1 LAFFYVSPRILEA
14 LGSRGEDH
22 ARATLG
28 KALLLALNV
37 NQRALAALQEFGEL
51 QRLRLALSAGDSA
64 VYDWTLA
71 DDRIE
76 WSDNAPS
83 VLGAEAFGNLT
94 TGLDLQSCLDERFK
108 EIVDSAMA
116 SSLVSAQ
123 PFQIDYLLTL
133 GGGKAIWVEDC
144 GICLKDA
151 QGNASRVIGTMR
163 NITDRKRL
171 EERLV
176 YLASYDELTGQLNRV
191 ALKDTLDEV
200 ALRARD
206 AGTSAAFLVVAVD
219 HLAIINEDYGYDV
232 ADEVILAVAQR
243 IAEIVESGDVIG
255 RAGGNKF
262 GVILADSDADNACEV
277 AQRILDAMRGSVV
290 RTSTG
295 SISVTVSIGSVT
307 VPDCAESAAEAF
319 ARAEEALSHVKQF
332 GRDSFRLYEPSPR
345 KETLRRQN
353 ISMANQIISALEDN
367 RILVAYQ
374 PIVCAQT
381 GETLVHECLARM
393 TLPDGDVLS
402 AIDWIPTAERLGLI
416 RQIDRRVA
424 EIAIGVLSE
433 VPDVSLAL
441 NVSALTA
448 SDGEWIKSF
457 LDLIGRAPQAASRLT
472 VELTETLALTDL
484 EESSRFIS
492 RLRETGCQVAI
503 DDFGA
508 GYTSFKNLQQL
519 NIDLV
524 KIDGSFVTKLKDNA
538 ENQLFIKTL
547 MSLATNFNVATVAEW
562 VTNEEDAEI
571 LRGFGVNYLQGFL
584 FGPPKIQ
591 PDFLIRK

>member
-1 LAFFYVSPRILEA
+1 M
-14 LGSRGEDH
+14 
-22 ARATLG
+22 
-28 KALLLALNV
+28 ALNV
-37 NQRALAALQEFGEL
+37 NQRALAALQEFSEL
-51 QRLRLALSAGDSA
+51 QRLRLALSAGDAA

-76 WSDNAPS
+76 WSDNAPM
-83 VLGAEAFGNLT
+83 VLGIEAFGNLT
-94 TGLDLQSCLDERFK
+94 SGLDLQACLDERFK
-108 EIVDSAMA
+108 DIVDTAMA
-116 SSLVSAQ
+116 NSLVSAQ
-123 PFQIDYLLTL
+123 PFQIDYILNFD
-133 GGGKAIWVEDC
+133 GGKAIWVEDC
-144 GICLKDA
+144 GICLKDGA
-151 QGNASRVIGTMR
+151 GDAARVIGTMR

-200 ALRARD
+200 ALRAHD
-206 AGTSAAFLVVAVD
+206 AGESASFLVVAID
-219 HLAIINEDYGYDV
+219 HLGIINEDYGYDV

-243 IAEIVESGDVIG
+243 IAEIVDSGDVIG

-262 GVILADSDADNACEV
+262 GVILANCDADAACET
-277 AQRILDAMRGSVV
+277 AQQILNAMRSSVV

-295 SISVTVSIGSVT
+295 SISVTVSIGAVT
-307 VPDCAESAAEAF
+307 VPDSAEGASEAF
-319 ARAEEALSHVKQF
+319 ARAEEALAQVKQF

-345 KETLRRQN
+345 KETVRRQN

-367 RILVAYQ
+367 RIMVAYQ

-381 GETLVHECLARM
+381 GETVIHECLARM
-393 TLPDGDVLS
+393 TMPDGDVLG
-402 AIDWIPTAERLGLI
+402 AMDWIPTAERLGLI

-424 EIAIGVLSE
+424 EIAVGVLNDL
-433 VPDVSLAL
+433 PDVSLAL

-457 LDLIGRAPQAASRLT
+457 LDLIGTAPQAASRLT
-472 VELTETLALTDL
+472 VELTETLALRDL
-484 EESSRFIS
+484 EESNRFIS
-492 RLRETGCQVAI
+492 RLREAGCQVAI

-519 NIDLV
+519 HIDLV
-524 KIDGSFVTKLKDNA
+524 KIDGSFVSKLKDNP

-547 MSLATNFNVATVAEW
+547 LSLANNFNVATVAEW
-562 VTNEEDAEI
+562 VVDEADAEI

-591 PDFLIRK
+591 PDFLKKK